1 MDATDVNI
9 IYEEALDNLRNRKTL
24 PKPNGLSNGE
34 KEQLAK
40 DYYANVRTN
49 VLLFWVMSNV
59 CRKICLWSKNE
70 PNARAILHR
79 ACYSLPFSVAE
90 TR

>member
-1 MDATDVNI
+1 MNI
-9 IYEEALDNLRNRKTL
+9 IYEEALDNLRNRKPL
-24 PKPNGLSNGE
+24 PKPNSLSLGE

-59 CRKICLWSKNE
+59 RRMVCFADGGRDTHDAFVN
-70 PNARAILHR
+70 R
-79 ACYSLPFSVAE
+79 ACSSLRFSVAE
-90 TR
+90 IQ